1 MAKDKK
7 KTPETAEASAPETTK
22 STKKAKNAEKKSK
35 KNDAKKLNVFQSIA
49 KWFRDLRTEFKN
61 VTWPSW
67 NTVAVNTSV
76 VLTVIVA
83 GSIVVGLLDSGVLK
97 LLELLIGLSQK

>member
-7 KTPETAEASAPETTK
+7 KTSENAEASAPEETK
-22 STKKAKNAEKKSK
+22 STKKAKKSDSK
-35 KNDAKKLNVFQSIA
+35 KNDAKKKNVFQSIG
-49 KWFRDLRTEFKN
+49 KWFHDLRLEFKN

-67 NTVAVNTSV
+67 NTVAINTSV

-83 GSIVVGLLDSGVLK
+83 DR
-97 LLELLIGLSQK
+97 